1 MRVAMRAPTTG
12 KLGDEIERVFDR
24 FLTPRWLPE
33 HLLTEYP
40 FEAAMAT
47 EWIPVMEMV
56 ETANEFVVRLE
67 VPGIPRENLDINLT
81 GQMLTIT
88 GKRETKTEKAEET
101 YLVRE
106 RLYGKFVRTARLPVP
121 VAAAKVTATFEEGML
136 VVHLP
141 KAEPAPANKI
151 LIK

>member
-33 HLLTEYP
+33 PLLTEYP
-40 FEAAMAT
+40 FEAMAT

-121 VAAAKVTATFEEGML
+121 VAADRVTATFEEGML

-141 KAEPAPANKI
+141 KAVPAPANKI

>member
-1 MRVAMRAPTTG
+1 MQLIVRDIT
-12 KLGDEIERVFDR
+12 DR
-24 FLTPRWLPE
+24 
-33 HLLTEYP
+33 
-40 FEAAMAT
+40 EAGIARLRESEARYKM
-47 EWIPVMEMV
+47 MV

>member
-1 MRVAMRAPTTG
+1 MRVAMRTPITG

-33 HLLTEYP
+33 PLLTEYP
-40 FEAAMAT
+40 FEAMAT

-67 VPGIPRENLDINLT
+67 VPGIPRENLDLNLT

-121 VAAAKVTATFEEGML
+121 VAADRVTATFEEGML

-141 KAEPAPANKI
+141 KAVPAPANKI

>member
-1 MRVAMRAPTTG
+1 MQTPITR
-12 KLGDEIERVFDR
+12 KLGDEIEHVFDR

-33 HLLTEYP
+33 ALLTGYP
-40 FEAAMAT
+40 FEATVAT

-88 GKRETKTEKAEET
+88 GKRETKPENAEET

-106 RLYGKFVRTARLPVP
+106 RLYGKFVRTARLHVP
-121 VAAAKVTATFEEGML
+121 VAADKVTATFEEGML